1 MTDIVERLL
10 EDAESHYEVARSADM
25 RPEDTLNWGHG
36 QNCQEAADEITRL
49 RAEVE
54 QNAID
59 LEEYRRDVE
68 RLRAALL
75 LARKYVLVQSC
86 ELSLQP
92 DDAARDLDVIDE
104 ALEEDDD

>member
-1 MTDIVERLL
+1 MIDIVERLQRKVFRGPTMEAVHTKTL
-10 EDAESHYEVARSADM
+10 E
-25 RPEDTLNWGHG
+25 W
-36 QNCQEAADEITRL
+36 EAADTITRL
-49 RAEVE
+49 TAEVE

-75 LARKYVLVQSC
+75 VARNYVLVQSC

-92 DDAARDLDVIDE
+92 EDAARDLDVIDE
-104 ALEEDDD
+104 ALEEDDNG